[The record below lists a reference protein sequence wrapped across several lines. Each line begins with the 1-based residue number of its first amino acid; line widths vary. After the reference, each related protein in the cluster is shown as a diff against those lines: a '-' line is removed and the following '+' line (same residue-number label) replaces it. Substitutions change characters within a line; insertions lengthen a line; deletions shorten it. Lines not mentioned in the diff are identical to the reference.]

1 MGREAEA
8 RLLRRAVRS
17 VAVQTALSVAFVV
30 VIVALGVVIVFDR
43 QQSVEI
49 SGIVRRAATTAE
61 DVADPPDGVWLVL
74 VSDSGRTTSAGIP
87 SAAADSTALVSAPSG
102 QVSFTAGGQ
111 DWTAWVDQRPD
122 SRFVAVYDPS
132 RHEAE
137 EHRLVMST
145 TVAGMVGV
153 VLAGVIGLGVGRRA
167 VRPLG
172 RAMRLQRRFVADAS
186 HELRTP
192 LAVLH
197 TRAQLLRRQVGRD
210 DPTSADLDQLVA
222 DTKALGEVV
231 ADLLLSAQLE
241 HADVV
246 GEDVDLSALGAG
258 VVRSLEGY
266 AAQSGVSL
274 TLTAGGRAN
283 HHAVLDPGSDRA
295 GDLDG
300 HDDGTWSVIGAPT
313 ALRRALLALIDNAV
327 AHSGP
332 GDTVSVEIIRAGDE
346 VRVAVIDT
354 GDGLDPADAARLTER
369 FARGATGRPG
379 GRRFGLGLALV
390 DEVVGAHHGHLQIEG
405 APGVGSTFIVVL
417 PAGRRPGVDGG

>member
-1 MGREAEA
+1 MAGDAEA

-30 VIVALGVVIVFDR
+30 IIVAFGVVLVFDR

-49 SGIVRRAATTAE
+49 SGVVRRAATTAE
-61 DVADPPDGVWLVL
+61 DVVDPPDGVWLIL
-74 VSDSGRTTSAGIP
+74 ISGSGRTMSAGIP
-87 SAAADSTALVSAPSG
+87 SAAADSAVLVSAPPG
-102 QVSFTAGGQ
+102 QVSFSAGGQ
-111 DWTAWVDQRPD
+111 DWTGWVDQRPD
-122 SRFVAVYDPS
+122 SRFVAIYDPS

-137 EHRLVMST
+137 EHRLVVST
-145 TVAGMVGV
+145 MVAGIVGV
-153 VLAGVIGLGVGRRA
+153 ALAGVIGLGVGRRA

-172 RAMRLQRRFVADAS
+172 RAMALQRRFVADAS

-210 DPTSADLDQLVA
+210 DPTSAELDQLVA

-231 ADLLLSAQLE
+231 GDLLLSAQLE

-246 GEDVDLSALGAG
+246 GEDVDLSALGTA

-274 TLTAGGRAN
+274 TVTTVDRALRR
-283 HHAVLDPGSDRA
+283 AALEQGSDSA
-295 GDLDG
+295 GDPDQ
-300 HDDGTWSVIGAPT
+300 DDGRWSVLGAPT

-332 GDTVSVEIIRAGDE
+332 GDAVSVEITRAGEE

-390 DEVVGAHHGHLQIEG
+390 DEVVGAHHGHLEIEG
-405 APGVGSTFIVVL
+405 ALGVGSTFVIVL
-417 PAGRRPGVDGG
+417 PAGGRPGVDGG

>member
-1 MGREAEA
+1 MARDAET

-30 VIVALGVVIVFDR
+30 IIVAFGVVLVFDR

-49 SGIVRRAATTAE
+49 SGVVRRAATTAE
-61 DVADPPDGVWLVL
+61 DVVDPPDGVWLIL
-74 VSDSGRTTSAGIP
+74 VSGSGRTTSAGIP
-87 SAAADSTALVSAPSG
+87 PAAADSAVLVSAPPG
-102 QVSFTAGGQ
+102 QVSFSAGGQ
-111 DWTAWVDQRPD
+111 DWTGWVDQRPD
-122 SRFVAVYDPS
+122 SRFVAIYDPS

-137 EHRLVMST
+137 EHRLVVST
-145 TVAGMVGV
+145 MVAGIVGV
-153 VLAGVIGLGVGRRA
+153 ALAGVIGLGVGRRA

-172 RAMRLQRRFVADAS
+172 RAMGLQRRFVADAS

-210 DPTSADLDQLVA
+210 DPTCAELDQLVA

-231 ADLLLSAQLE
+231 GDLLLSAQLE

-246 GEDVDLSALGAG
+246 GEDVDLSALGTE
-258 VVRSLEGY
+258 VVRSLSGY

-274 TLTAGGRAN
+274 TVTTVDRALRP
-283 HHAVLDPGSDRA
+283 AALEQGSDSA
-295 GDLDG
+295 GDPDQ
-300 HDDGTWSVIGAPT
+300 DDGRWSVLGAPT

-332 GDTVSVEIIRAGDE
+332 GDAVSVEITRAGDE

-390 DEVVGAHHGHLQIEG
+390 DEVVGAHHGHLEIEG
-405 APGVGSTFIVVL
+405 ALGVGSTFVIVL
-417 PAGRRPGVDGG
+417 PAGGRPGVDGG